1 MRSSM
6 GTVGTGTVVSASA
19 YDSMLHRDSRFWDVI
34 AERMEEN
41 MRRRKATEESTGM
54 AGVGLRPD
62 VGGGVHEVGNE
73 VNSPFF
79 GPTIG
84 KRRDFVARG
93 TLIVPRWMR
102 LSSGGRAHYRDRDDN
117 GCDGDGDYM
126 SPSANKETPSF
137 GCPVYIERVSLRIGH
152 RGTADEGAESH
163 TQFHVLRKN

>member
-1 MRSSM
+1 
-6 GTVGTGTVVSASA
+6 
-19 YDSMLHRDSRFWDVI
+19 
-34 AERMEEN
+34 

-54 AGVGLRPD
+54 AGVGSRPD

-73 VNSPFF
+73 VNLPFF

-126 SPSANKETPSF
+126 SPSANEETPSF